1 MTNYKLISI
10 DAINELIHFKFT
22 YEIAKDYPPMRYKE
36 ITRKSRV
43 LTKDIL
49 AMFDNAP
56 SVECEPIGWTTKVQ
70 LSFLD
75 NGEVMLVYPADTCE
89 AEIPIYTTPQDQS
102 AKIAELEAKLK
113 VAEGALEAIAMTDKP
128 SPYSFGFINQQ
139 TQARN
144 ALNKIRGE

>member
-1 MTNYKLISI
+1 MSKYKLMPEVPTEKILSNIATRHEVSI
-10 DAINELIHFKFT
+10 EEAGYLYSDV
-22 YEIAKDYPPMRYKE
+22 YD
-36 ITRKSRV
+36 S
-43 LTKDIL
+43 
-49 AMFDNAP
+49 AP
-56 SVECEPIGWTTKVQ
+56 CVECEPVLKVYR
-70 LSFLD
+70 
-75 NGEVMLVYPADTCE
+75 GEICYKSKADDQTYGMWCPVGYSGVDGL
-89 AEIPIYTTPQDQS
+89 ADGTNLYTIPQDQS